1 MNGAAALYY
10 NSPALDDGDDGSSGS
25 KQQTAAAAA
34 ATGAGWGGG
43 WRLLEHATRF
53 WRIDKTSASDR
64 ETTHTHTHR
73 HNESTYHAH
82 THTHSFIYTL
92 VCLCE
97 IVAVV
102 SAFTPTTKS
111 TGLGCWCSLSL
122 SLSFLSLSR
131 WNVCCFC
138 VACIKGNPIDI
149 YICRRLMQL
158 TFQCQ
163 AATHTTQT
171 AWLSITFYNNKTQ
184 ITFPTLSPPTYLLYV
199 VSRCT
204 SSLHR
209 KCFWYRQRWFASR
222 LVWVCRLM
230 MIGWMLSKA
239 KYKKRQSPVW
249 VRQRE
254 SVWDGAAKPAE
265 RH

>member
-1 MNGAAALYY
+1 MWNCCCC
-10 NSPALDDGDDGSSGS
+10 
-25 KQQTAAAAA
+25 K
-34 ATGAGWGGG
+34 
-43 WRLLEHATRF
+43 RF
-53 WRIDKTSASDR
+53 YANYKI
-64 ETTHTHTHR
+64 HR
-73 HNESTYHAH
+73 PGM
-82 THTHSFIYTL
+82 L
-92 VCLCE
+92 V
-97 IVAVV
+97 
-102 SAFTPTTKS
+102 
-111 TGLGCWCSLSL
+111 LSL
-122 SLSFLSLSR
+122 SLSCLSLFLSLKCLLFLR
-131 WNVCCFC
+131 GLHKRQPNRHL
-138 VACIKGNPIDI
+138 
-149 YICRRLMQL
+149 CRRLMQL

-163 AATHTTQT
+163 AATHTIQT

-209 KCFWYRQRWFASR
+209 KCFWYRLRWFASR

-254 SVWDGAAKPAE
+254 RVRWGCKTSWATLKESIEKRMRYVTSLVTQPLE
-265 RH
+265 RWSFWSAVGVFVAMSFWPVIKFEL